1 LEETSAQIEK
11 CRSKSSTCYDCQS
24 IEGKFFPWKLFSLIC
39 ILCFANIIF
48 FVLFCQQDIISSS
61 EKTTSRELFAALD
74 KASEETS
81 FSNDIRHCK
90 DDEIFE
96 GSKPTTS
103 NDVACISYVIERKL
117 VGHLIVRKEVLSLDT
132 CFYFICLTLNNIQY
146 RFLNGFIPRQATQVI
161 FMEARER

>member
-1 LEETSAQIEK
+1 MKNVDQNHPLATTANQLKAS
-11 CRSKSSTCYDCQS
+11 
-24 IEGKFFPWKLFSLIC
+24 FFPWNLSSLIC
-39 ILCFANIIF
+39 ILCFPNIII
-48 FVLFCQQDIISSS
+48 FVLFSLQDIISSS

-74 KASEETS
+74 KAYEKTS

-117 VGHLIVRKEVLSLDT
+117 VGHLIVRKEVLPLDT

-146 RFLNGFIPRQATQVI
+146 RFSNGFILRQATQVI
-161 FMEARER
+161 FMRSS